1 MNLKTIC
8 QCYSGLV
15 KSMEKEEEGIN
26 LCFIDV
32 EKGFDKIK
40 RDKLTEVHKEKRVDW
55 KTEG

>member
-1 MNLKTIC
+1 
-8 QCYSGLV
+8 
-15 KSMEKEEEGIN
+15 MEKEEEGIT

-40 RDKLTEVHKEKRVDW
+40 RDKLTEVRKEKRVDW